1 MNILDIKG
9 YDVVN
14 GPGIRMS
21 IWTAGCNNHCKG
33 CWAQHT
39 WNPLQGR
46 PTSECMKEIEEI
58 LKTNDIDGVSI
69 LGGDPLFSTF
79 NEGSSDDLIAII
91 DLCKSYGKSVW
102 VWSGY
107 SLDDIYHADK
117 RVLEKIDVLVE
128 GKYDESKRD
137 LNLFYRGSS
146 NQRVIFMEAPSDGV
160 EYKHYVLSLLDDGY
174 SLEECN
180 GESDK

>member
-21 IWTAGCNNHCKG
+21 IWAAGCNNHCKG

-39 WNPLQGR
+39 WNPSQGK
-46 PTSECMKEIEEI
+46 PTSECLQEIESI

-79 NEGSSDDLIAII
+79 NNDSSDDLIEII

-107 SLDDIYHADK
+107 SLEDIYHKDK
-117 RVLEKIDVLVE
+117 RILEKIDAIVE

-146 NQRVIFMEAPSDGV
+146 NQRVIFTKSPIEEL
-160 EYKHYVLSLLDDGY
+160 EYRYYVLSLFENGY
-174 SLEECN
+174 SLEEHN
-180 GESDK
+180 ADSTK

>member
-46 PTSECMKEIEEI
+46 HTSECMQEIEEI
-58 LKTNDIDGVSI
+58 LKTNDIVGVSI

-107 SLDDIYHADK
+107 SLDDIYHTDK

>member
-21 IWTAGCNNHCKG
+21 IWAAGCNNHCHG

-39 WNPLQGR
+39 WNPNQGT
-46 PTSECMKEIEEI
+46 PTSESLGKIESI
-58 LKTNDIDGVSI
+58 LSSNDIDGVSI

-79 NEGSSDDLIAII
+79 NEGNSDDLISII
-91 DLCKSYGKSVW
+91 DLCKRYGKNVW
-102 VWSGY
+102 LWSGY
-107 SLDDIYHADK
+107 SLDAIYNKDK
-117 RVLEKIDVLVE
+117 RILEKIDVLVE

-146 NQRVIFMEAPSDGV
+146 NQRVIFTQAPTERV
-160 EYKHYVLSLLDDGY
+160 AYKYYVLSLLDGGY
-174 SLEECN
+174 SLDEYN
-180 GESDK
+180 SDSEK